1 MTYPSLLWEGGVWSF
16 YRTEMIILSANGQ
29 TVINTIQHAITC
41 LNNIKTAIED
51 MGVTVGS
58 TNADGYPDL
67 IRSIQ
72 GDAAAYIGYLNDIYL
87 AIVARGG
94 TCTEGDYS
102 TYDDGV
108 RSITCDDTVLELKG
122 YLTDISNAILIRAG
136 VFDPND
142 YSTYDTGILSIN
154 TSSSIAQLQNQV
166 AQLEAKVTQ
175 YESDFADIATAI
187 TAKGGTV
194 SDPGAYSDFDTYI
207 NSIPSGSSSHEQ
219 ELQGYLDDVYGVL
232 SNNTVG
238 VAVTQTPANYDT
250 YISDIYTAYNNTIST
265 KDATI
270 TARNATISTYEADF
284 ADIATA
290 ITTKGGTVSDP
301 LSYSD
306 FDTYVASIPSGSSSH
321 EQELE
326 GYLNDVYTALAA
338 NTVGVTVTQSPADYD
353 TYISSIYSAYDS
365 TISAKDATITAR
377 NATITAYESD
387 FADIATAITNKGGT
401 VTSATAYS
409 DFDTYIASIP
419 TSGGSGGDLDRIK
432 SQIASIGAITQN
444 AKSINKNFGDVPLIR
459 VTDGSNL
466 FADMPNF
473 EAVDMYL
480 DMSACTDCTDMFK
493 NSTKVP
499 VITILNFGNN
509 SNADLVLD
517 LAVRDD
523 FDLSY
528 MAGDIIKYTKSP
540 DGTKHVRKFLVTQG
554 AYDLNNDWG
563 AIETL
568 RNKGITVEAK
578 SGT

>member
-94 TCTEGDYS
+94 VCTEGDYS

-187 TAKGGTV
+187 MAKGGTV
-194 SDPGAYSDFDTYI
+194 SDPDAYDDYDTYI
-207 NSIPSGSSSHEQ
+207 NSIPSGGSSHEQ

-270 TARNATISTYEADF
+270 TTRNATISAYEADF
-284 ADIATA
+284 ADIATS
-290 ITTKGGTVSDP
+290 ITNKGGTVSDP

-306 FDTYVASIPSGSSSH
+306 FDTYVASIPSGSSSR
-321 EQELE
+321 EEELE
-326 GYLNDVYTALAA
+326 GYLDDVYTILAA

-353 TYISSIYSAYDS
+353 TYISSIYTAYDS
-365 TISAKDATITAR
+365 TISAR
-377 NATITAYESD
+377 NATITAYESY

-409 DFDTYIASIP
+409 DFDTYINSIP
-419 TSGGSGGDLDRIK
+419 STVVQGGALDRIK
-432 SQIASIGAITQN
+432 SQIAGISAKTQN

-459 VTDGSNL
+459 VTDGSEL
-466 FADMPNF
+466 FANMPSFDN
-473 EAVDMYL
+473 VDMYL

-493 NSTKVP
+493 NSPNVP
-499 VITILNFGNN
+499 VITILNFGNK

-528 MAGDIIKYTKSP
+528 MAGDIIKYTTSP

-568 RNKGITVEAK
+568 RNKGITVEVK